1 LAALALAAP
10 AVSAQAG
17 PILYASQ
24 DPRIA
29 EVRQG
34 VAPGSQENQRIER
47 AFVGDWIYRH
57 EIAQATV
64 GFRWTSVRIQADGGY
79 WDVPATPTIVS
90 PLNGAVFQAPAN
102 IPLSAAASD
111 PDGQV
116 VQVEFHANGGLVGT
130 DTVAPFSLVWQ
141 NVPAGSY
148 TLTAKATD
156 NDGGV
161 KTSAGV
167 PITVQ

>member
-1 LAALALAAP
+1 
-10 AVSAQAG
+10 
-17 PILYASQ
+17 
-24 DPRIA
+24 
-29 EVRQG
+29 
-34 VAPGSQENQRIER
+34 
-47 AFVGDWIYRH
+47 
-57 EIAQATV
+57 V

>member
-1 LAALALAAP
+1 MKAQVLASGCGVAGVGFYEGTLLLASDTTAPFSFTWNGVTAGTHTLTAVATDSNGNVTVSEPVSFRVNAAP
-10 AVSAQAG
+10 SVS
-17 PILYASQ
+17 L
-24 DPRIA
+24 
-29 EVRQG
+29 
-34 VAPGSQENQRIER
+34 
-47 AFVGDWIYRH
+47 
-57 EIAQATV
+57 
-64 GFRWTSVRIQADGGY
+64 TS
-79 WDVPATPTIVS
+79 PAAH
-90 PLNGAVFQAPAN
+90 AVFSAPAN

-116 VQVEFHANGGLVGT
+116 VQVEFYANGGLVGT